1 MILDTGIVRFY
12 AEPDSGGVGRPDH
25 EELELL
31 YESWYGDLTIG
42 VTRHWMAR
50 QAGSEVSRE
59 IRIIDPGDR
68 ELLRMGD
75 IAMTDGHRYRV
86 EQIQFRRDDDG
97 GFDAADVSLSRIGD
111 KYDRYRH

>member
-25 EELELL
+25 EDLDLL

-86 EQIQFRRDDDG
+86 EQIQYRRDDDG
-97 GFDAADVSLSRIGD
+97 GFDAADISLSRIGD

>member
-12 AEPDSGGVGRPDH
+12 AEPDSGGVSRPDH
-25 EELELL
+25 EDLDLL

-86 EQIQFRRDDDG
+86 EQIQYRRDDDG

>member
-25 EELELL
+25 EDLDLL

-86 EQIQFRRDDDG
+86 EQIQFRRDEDG

>member
-1 MILDTGIVRFY
+1 
-12 AEPDSGGVGRPDH
+12 
-25 EELELL
+25 
-31 YESWYGDLTIG
+31 
-42 VTRHWMAR
+42 MAR

-86 EQIQFRRDDDG
+86 EQIQYRRDDDG

>member
-25 EELELL
+25 EDLDLL

-86 EQIQFRRDDDG
+86 EQIQYRRDDDG

>member
-86 EQIQFRRDDDG
+86 EQIQYRRDDDG

>member
-25 EELELL
+25 EDLDLL

-86 EQIQFRRDDDG
+86 EQIQYRRDEDG

>member
-25 EELELL
+25 EDLDLL

>member
-25 EELELL
+25 EDLDLI

-86 EQIQFRRDDDG
+86 EQIQYRRDDDG